1 VSRWPRGE
9 FAAQAHPA
17 NDEDEGLEGARG
29 ADFRVIFPA
38 SALFP
43 DGGRMTGQPETER
56 LGGVGRLPPGESHLT
71 GSYSERPH
79 GAPIA
84 PA

>member
-1 VSRWPRGE
+1 VSRWPSGE

-29 ADFRVIFPA
+29 AEFRVIFPA

-43 DGGRMTGQPETER
+43 DCGRITGNQETEQIE
-56 LGGVGRLPPGESHLT
+56 VGK
-71 GSYSERPH
+71 
-79 GAPIA
+79 
-84 PA
+84 